1 MTRKQSISISIAVF
15 LLFSLLFFIIFSE
28 HGLVDLNMLK
38 KERDQLVEKNEILR
52 NENLILSA
60 EIDRLQHDPKYI
72 ESIARQELGM
82 VGQDELILKPQSS
95 PKP

>member
-1 MTRKQSISISIAVF
+1 MTRKHSISISIEVF

>member
-15 LLFSLLFFIIFSE
+15 LMFSILFFIIFSE
-28 HGLVDLNMLK
+28 HGLVDLNILK
-38 KERDQLVEKNEILR
+38 KERDQLVDKNEILR
-52 NENLILSA
+52 NENLTLSA

>member
-1 MTRKQSISISIAVF
+1 MTRKQSIFISVAVV
-15 LLFSLLFFIIFSE
+15 LLFSLLCFIIFSE
-28 HGLVDLNMLK
+28 HGLVDLNTLR
-38 KERDQLVEKNEILR
+38 KERDQLVEKNERLSY
-52 NENLILSA
+52 ENLTLSA